1 MNVPARG
8 VLAKLYEGG
17 DANARALLTQGWVKL
32 PREQTKIEPAPLVAK
47 FDEALAAGG
56 FAGRFANPKTIDKA
70 GTAPML
76 SWGLD
81 PTYLP
86 YSDAAMDARLALRRV
101 TAEMLQM
108 EETAL
113 ASSFDACIATHA
125 KFSNKPYFD
134 SDVPRV
140 PCSVDKKDPTK
151 PGGPAHVDQ
160 AIGLTDAADSFQ
172 ALLALSPT
180 GPKEMSTCLLAP
192 IEPYTIQGIMDA
204 ARQALPHCFR
214 QELQINGGD
223 DGYKV
228 MPEVQEYLIK
238 QRMARAIKPR
248 MEPGDVLIWTS
259 AMVHCAGAAKTAPKE
274 TRRPRLAVIA
284 SFHPK
289 AMMSEAA
296 NTKRRKIVGGKK
308 ATGQKVHRPNP
319 HMPWPGGL
327 RYVHPD
333 AWPPVYKALRAERQ
347 GLAGSKRSF
356 CDADEAD
363 SEEQKD
369 YKRKVRCLLG

>member
-32 PREQTKIEPAPLVAK
+32 PREQTKIDPAPLVAK
-47 FDEALAAGG
+47 FDKALVAGG
-56 FAGRFANPKTIDKA
+56 FPGQFANPKTIDKA
-70 GTAPML
+70 ATVPKHF
-76 SWGLD
+76 WGLD
-81 PTYLP
+81 PTFLP
-86 YSDAAMDARLALRRV
+86 FSDAAMDSRVELRRV
-101 TAEMLQM
+101 NGEMLQM

-113 ASSFDACIATHA
+113 ASSFDGMMATHS

-134 SDVPRV
+134 PAVPRV

-160 AIGLTDAADSFQ
+160 AIGLADAADSFQ

-180 GPKEMSTCLLAP
+180 GVKEMSTCLLVP
-192 IEPYTIQGIMDA
+192 IEPYTIQGILDA
-204 ARQALPHCFR
+204 AREALPHCFR

-238 QRMARAIKPR
+238 EGMAKAIKPR
-248 MEPGDVLIWTS
+248 MEPGDVLIWSS

-274 TRRPRLAVIA
+274 VRRPRLAVIA

-296 NTKRRKIVGGKK
+296 NAKRRKIVGGKK
-308 ATGQKVHRPNP
+308 ATGQKVHRPNR
-319 HMPWPGGL
+319 HMAWPAGL
-327 RYVHPD
+327 RYLHPD
-333 AWPPVYKALRAERQ
+333 EWPPVYKALKAERE

-363 SEEQKD
+363 SEEQKE